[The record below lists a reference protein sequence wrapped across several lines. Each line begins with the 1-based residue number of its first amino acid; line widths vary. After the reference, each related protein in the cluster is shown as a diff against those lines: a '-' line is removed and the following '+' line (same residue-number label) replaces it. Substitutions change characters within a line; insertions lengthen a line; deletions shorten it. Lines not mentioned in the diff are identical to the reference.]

1 MIPAIIGHSPA
12 MHPTR
17 PQPVTPYSPQWRPHV
32 PRTRLGRLCLMLA
45 VLLVLW
51 TWPGGRAFPFF
62 YYLAWIVFL
71 GSLLGVGYRAF
82 SRRFMWQ
89 LRNRLIVTYVFI
101 GVIPV
106 ALLLIMGV
114 VAGFLFAGQFS
125 TFVVTTDLRNEL
137 QRLESANRGIAHQ
150 CAHLL
155 RRGGILEGAQLGL
168 NNEAFPGRQVTAYVQ
183 GKRTV
188 LMGDATHAA
197 PATPPAAAPES
208 AIVLDE
214 GELYLRAVDVAH
226 YGPGENDKII
236 IVSSIPLDKSHLEAI
251 EATMGH
257 IEVYS
262 ERSGDSAATHK
273 SANLSIGDT
282 DIDISSSPKV
292 SCGKLP
298 PPAWRMDMELDS
310 FTPVQNVLHWQ
321 TGTARH
327 LLMIVR
333 TRPSLLYS
341 RLFRT
346 LGEWTSAIYIG
357 LTALAFFFALIEV
370 AAFVIGMR
378 LTRTMTLS
386 VDKLYQATE
395 HVNRGDLSHRIE
407 VRSHDQMAALERSFN
422 SMTGSLEKLIAE
434 QKEKQRIESELQI
447 AKEVQDLL
455 FPRDSADLD
464 GLELHGVCR
473 PARMVSGDYYDF
485 LNVGPN
491 AVGLSVGDISGK
503 GISAALMMATVHAFV
518 RAHTLAEKLPTLAV
532 VQVGEAPLLSAEN
545 ISRCPS
551 PGVVLAMLN
560 QQLYR
565 STPEQKYATMF
576 LGFYDQS
583 TRRLTYSNAGHLP
596 PILLRT
602 DGTVERLE
610 TGGTVV
616 GLFGDMVYPE
626 GVVELAEGDIV
637 VAFSDGITEP
647 ENDYGDF
654 GEDRLAQIVE
664 ENRHLPLARISD
676 AILAA
681 VVDWIGGEEQPDDM
695 TVVLARAR

>member
-1 MIPAIIGHSPA
+1 M
-12 MHPTR
+12 
-17 PQPVTPYSPQWRPHV
+17 
-32 PRTRLGRLCLMLA
+32 PRTRLARLCLGLA
-45 VLLVLW
+45 VLLALW

-62 YYLAWIVFL
+62 YVLAWFVWL
-71 GSLLGVGYRAF
+71 SAALVLGYRAF
-82 SRRFMWQ
+82 AQRFMWQ
-89 LRNRLIVTYVFI
+89 LRNRLVVTYVFI

-106 ALLLIMGV
+106 VLLLIMGV
-114 VAGFLFAGQFS
+114 VAGLLFAWQFS
-125 TFVVTTDLRNEL
+125 TFVVTTDLHNEL
-137 QRLESANRGIAHQ
+137 QRLESANHSIAHQ
-150 CAHLL
+150 GAHLL
-155 RRGGILEGAQLGL
+155 RHGGTLDGTQLGL
-168 NNEAFPGRQVTAYVQ
+168 NNEVFPGRQVTAYVQ
-183 GKRTV
+183 GRSIV
-188 LMGDATHAA
+188 LMGDATH
-197 PATPPAAAPES
+197 PTPDFPPAAAPES
-208 AIVLDE
+208 AIVLDK
-214 GELYLRAVDVAH
+214 GELYLRAISQSR
-226 YGPGENDKII
+226 YGPSDNDRVL

-251 EATMGH
+251 EATMGR

-262 ERSGDSAATHK
+262 ERTGDSLATPR

-282 DIDISSSPKV
+282 DIDVSSSPKV
-292 SCGKLP
+292 SGGKLP
-298 PPAWRMDMELDS
+298 PPAWRMDMELTS

-321 TGTARH
+321 TGAARH

-357 LTALAFFFALIEV
+357 LTALAIFFALIEV

-395 HVNRGDLSHRIE
+395 YVNHGDLSHRIE
-407 VRSHDQMAALERSFN
+407 VRSRDQMAELERSFN

-455 FPRDSADLD
+455 FPHDSADLD
-464 GLELHGVCR
+464 GLELHGICR
-473 PARMVSGDYYDF
+473 PARTVSGDYYDF
-485 LNVGPN
+485 VPLG
-491 AVGLSVGDISGK
+491 ASTVGLAVADISGK
-503 GISAALMMATVHAFV
+503 GISAALMMATLHAFV
-518 RAHTLAEKLPTLAV
+518 RAHTLAEKLPVGARAGSAV
-532 VQVGEAPLLSAEN
+532 GVAAVSVPGDAGEAVAGGVADN
-545 ISRCPS
+545 AADDAAGGNPS
-551 PGVVLAMLN
+551 PGVVLALLN

-576 LGFYDQS
+576 LGFYDQT

-596 PILLRT
+596 PILLRAT
-602 DGTVERLE
+602 GMVERLE
-610 TGGTVV
+610 VGGTVV

-647 ENDYGDF
+647 ENDYGEF
-654 GEDRLAQIVE
+654 GEDRLVQIVE
-664 ENRHLPLARISD
+664 ENRNLPLPRISD

-681 VVDWIGGEEQPDDM
+681 VIDWIGGEEQPDDM